1 MSHHRASSSTKSQ
14 GKQSSILCLSLVPLE
29 VEADLV
35 GSTSVVEEEGT
46 VHSPAAVA
54 GHSNQVVEAPGSS
67 YLLLWCC
74 RLDVGIEMRV
84 RGW

>member
-1 MSHHRASSSTKSQ
+1 MHISK
-14 GKQSSILCLSLVPLE
+14 
-29 VEADLV
+29 DLP
-35 GSTSVVEEEGT
+35 VVEEEGT